1 MSRTNT
7 IRESVNMTMSSIAKF
22 VIQSVYTMYFVISTI
37 YYSIINL
44 IYNRITLDCDVY
56 RRERVKKTKF
66 TETKCIETIIDE
78 DEDEDEET
86 DLISSIILELNQIC
100 IQSNHNITENNYY
113 ETNTNIDATHVD
125 ETNVET
131 GNNGTAI
138 NLYDIIDDLFEYVKG
153 VFHWSTH
160 SQSFIARH
168 IRVICGLYMFATV
181 FCILYD
187 FANHYE
193 QLFYKIT
200 QSQ

>member
-7 IRESVNMTMSSIAKF
+7 IRESVNMTMSIAKF

-56 RRERVKKTKF
+56 RREKVNRVKKTKF
-66 TETKCIETIIDE
+66 TETKSIETII

-86 DLISSIILELNQIC
+86 DLISSIILELNQIY
-100 IQSNHNITENNYY
+100 IQSNHNITENNY

-125 ETNVET
+125 ATNIE
-131 GNNGTAI
+131 NGTAI
-138 NLYDIIDDLFEYVKG
+138 NLYEIVDNLFKYVKR
-153 VFHWSTH
+153 VFYWVKH
-160 SQSFIARH
+160 SQSFIATH
-168 IRVICGLYMFATV
+168 IRFVCGLYMFATV

>member
-66 TETKCIETIIDE
+66 TETKCIEPII

-100 IQSNHNITENNYY
+100 IQSNRNITENNY
-113 ETNTNIDATHVD
+113 ETDTNVDTTDVDA
-125 ETNVET
+125 TNVE
-131 GNNGTAI
+131 NGTAI
-138 NLYDIIDDLFEYVKG
+138 VYNSFKCVKR
-153 VFHWSTH
+153 VFYWVKH
-160 SQSFIARH
+160 SQSFIATH
-168 IRVICGLYMFATV
+168 IRFVCGLYMFATV